1 MTYFFEGA
9 FLFDAP
15 FLQKKGSI
23 LAEAIFGV
31 LFSIDINIAMKS
43 LLTEM
48 MISID
53 EKMPNYLSFIV

>member
-1 MTYFFEGA
+1 MHHFYK
-9 FLFDAP
+9 
-15 FLQKKGSI
+15 KKGSI

-31 LFSIDINIAMKS
+31 LFLIDINIAMKS